1 MPNHY
6 THLRIEDRVTLMLMR
21 QSGHNLRAIA
31 SALGRTA
38 QHP

>member
-1 MPNHY
+1 
-6 THLRIEDRVTLMLMR
+6 MR